1 MRLGRA
7 RNGNRAEADG
17 PLSAADAIFSRF
29 QRQFNDPE
37 LTLSFPARAD
47 YLGSFHEMNPNDDA
61 RIAIT
66 RTYVWLKEQYF
77 NTVKS
82 YNIAMKKWQKGTG
95 GGSGA
100 PENFCDWGDRDGEM
114 ISNYASAGKGDYLAW
129 IYMLDKDIGYAFNM
143 INEPPPEMSVMED
156 GNNTSG
162 KKKKSNS
169 NPAEEFGKTFSESM
183 DKVGLLLS
191 TVIGAN
197 TGTAHG
203 EQQIETYQ
211 AGPSEHMDDMN
222 KALEL
227 IRKLESQAE
236 AMRNRTGNGDLNE
249 RANKRIKIV
258 EEALERAWEHLDD
271 LGEKEGTDE
280 AE

>member
-1 MRLGRA
+1 
-7 RNGNRAEADG
+7 
-17 PLSAADAIFSRF
+17 
-29 QRQFNDPE
+29 
-37 LTLSFPARAD
+37 
-47 YLGSFHEMNPNDDA
+47 
-61 RIAIT
+61 
-66 RTYVWLKEQYF
+66 
-77 NTVKS
+77 
-82 YNIAMKKWQKGTG
+82 
-95 GGSGA
+95 
-100 PENFCDWGDRDGEM
+100 
-114 ISNYASAGKGDYLAW
+114 
-129 IYMLDKDIGYAFNM
+129 
-143 INEPPPEMSVMED
+143 
-156 GNNTSG
+156 
-162 KKKKSNS
+162 
-169 NPAEEFGKTFSESM
+169 M

-227 IRKLESQAE
+227 IRKLESHAE